1 MNTDQFKHFALVYKL
16 RSFALAASQV
26 PMSPQGLAKSI
37 RKLEQEF
44 DVEFF
49 EADASGA
56 RVPTEFGDR
65 MMDFVNEAE
74 LQRVQLVWEFDRIR
88 ARRQKRVRVASCLGI
103 SGFIGLRLKE
113 AFEAQNPDV
122 RIDLIELSDDACDEA
137 ISLGRV
143 DLGFTL
149 APFDGRLANVPLFT
163 EPFYLWINAKDS
175 RSMKECVTMRD
186 LDGACVSSFGD
197 GIKCDAVLR
206 KKLAEA
212 GSAPT
217 FFNSPEV
224 YWHYENA
231 LLNRSI
237 GLTVQHFVALKA
249 FCASDEVRA
258 VPLDDLNWSIGLSYI
273 PSHVF
278 AEHEARFVDFVTTHA
293 EAMAIE
299 ARMSRC

>member
-1 MNTDQFKHFALVYKL
+1 
-16 RSFALAASQV
+16 
-26 PMSPQGLAKSI
+26 
-37 RKLEQEF
+37 
-44 DVEFF
+44 
-49 EADASGA
+49 
-56 RVPTEFGDR
+56 
-65 MMDFVNEAE
+65 
-74 LQRVQLVWEFDRIR
+74 
-88 ARRQKRVRVASCLGI
+88 
-103 SGFIGLRLKE
+103 
-113 AFEAQNPDV
+113 
-122 RIDLIELSDDACDEA
+122 
-137 ISLGRV
+137 
-143 DLGFTL
+143 
-149 APFDGRLANVPLFT
+149 
-163 EPFYLWINAKDS
+163 
-175 RSMKECVTMRD
+175 MRD

-197 GIKCDAVLR
+197 GIKCGAVLR
-206 KKLAEA
+206 QKLAEA

-299 ARMSRC
+299 ARMSGC